1 MNPSSY
7 DIALLEVFLLVVQN
21 MLQILNLNVIACVLH
36 PSRPLD
42 LTINPD
48 ELSTILALLS
58 RRSSQG
64 HQCVCS
70 TNQRSHEAILDIIWL
85 LSESQIARHAE
96 RIVGNARWIR
106 IDIEFTASAL
116 SVSGDERVT
125 ATSDN
130 SKRCRYRPGSQIFR
144 GECCRQS
151 TNVIRARLLAG

>member
-1 MNPSSY
+1 MDPSSG
-7 DIALLEVFLLVVQN
+7 DIALLKVFLLVVQDV
-21 MLQILNLNVIACVLH
+21 LQILNLDVIACALH

-70 TNQRSHEAILDIIWL
+70 TNQCSHEAILDIIWL

-96 RIVGNARWIR
+96 RIVGDARWIR
-106 IDIEFTASAL
+106 IDIKLTASAL
-116 SVSGDERVT
+116 LVS
-125 ATSDN
+125 
-130 SKRCRYRPGSQIFR
+130 
-144 GECCRQS
+144 
-151 TNVIRARLLAG
+151 